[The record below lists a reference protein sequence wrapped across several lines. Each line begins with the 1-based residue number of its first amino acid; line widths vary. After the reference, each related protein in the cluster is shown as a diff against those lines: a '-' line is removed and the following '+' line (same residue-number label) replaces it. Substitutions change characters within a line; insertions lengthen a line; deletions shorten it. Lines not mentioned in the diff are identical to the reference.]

1 MKKKYSKIILI
12 ASIIAFIPISST
24 IANGKWVKIGS
35 DTILNLNQY
44 STIKVKGYRPKPYG
58 CGIQFD
64 GITSFLLMIPEGC
77 SDNLGDMSNP
87 KTSKSTNKI
96 IEELS
101 DFLDDDDDEYMELD

>member
-1 MKKKYSKIILI
+1 
-12 ASIIAFIPISST
+12 
-24 IANGKWVKIGS
+24 
-35 DTILNLNQY
+35 
-44 STIKVKGYRPKPYG
+44 
-58 CGIQFD
+58 
-64 GITSFLLMIPEGC
+64 MIPEGC